1 MNLMK
6 LWFWPNFND
15 NILNHSVVI
24 TNFQNPETRDIW
36 MYKKSDGWTEMEG
49 GLTKGQRYGQKGRHI
64 DGQNDGQ
71 TDRWTNRNTEW

>member
-1 MNLMK
+1 MVLAE
-6 LWFWPNFND
+6 
-15 NILNHSVVI
+15 
-24 TNFQNPETRDIW
+24 FQWQYFESFSSYNKFPETRDIW
-36 MYKKSDGWTEMEG
+36 MYKKSEGWTEMEG